1 MLVRET
7 EACSEVPVLTKA
19 ESELK
24 MWEFGALLSQ
34 NLNQELAEAC

>member
-1 MLVRET
+1 MLFRET
-7 EACSEVPVLTKA
+7 ELCSEQPIAKKP

-34 NLNQELAEAC
+34 NLS